1 MRFKHLGKYKWVF
14 TTKTVIIMTFGIKK
28 WGKTH
33 YSILVDRDKILLKCS
48 KLLAFS
54 GKRVKV
60 PITIDFDKSQ
70 MQVVIIVVP
79 PKNILK

>member
-1 MRFKHLGKYKWVF
+1 
-14 TTKTVIIMTFGIKK
+14 MTFGIKK

-33 YSILVDRDKILLKCS
+33 YSVLVDRDKILLKQS
-48 KLLAFS
+48 NLLAFS

-79 PKNILK
+79 TESLLK